1 MLPMSVDGNESAQL
15 SATGETIL
23 FVEDE
28 AKQLKLMESFLERE
42 GYRVLGARDGM
53 EAVEIYSRHK
63 QKIAA
68 VVLDIGL
75 PRLNGW
81 EVFLR
86 MKEETADVK
95 VLFATGYMSP
105 DIEAGIARGDFSG
118 VIMKPYQ
125 LDDVLAKIARAIR
138 SPGPMIGD
146 ARVLNDKPP
155 LG

>member
-1 MLPMSVDGNESAQL
+1 
-15 SATGETIL
+15 
-23 FVEDE
+23 
-28 AKQLKLMESFLERE
+28 
-42 GYRVLGARDGM
+42 
-53 EAVEIYSRHK
+53 
-63 QKIAA
+63 
-68 VVLDIGL
+68 
-75 PRLNGW
+75 
-81 EVFLR
+81 
-86 MKEETADVK
+86 
-95 VLFATGYMSP
+95 MSP

>member
-1 MLPMSVDGNESAQL
+1 
-15 SATGETIL
+15 
-23 FVEDE
+23 
-28 AKQLKLMESFLERE
+28 
-42 GYRVLGARDGM
+42 
-53 EAVEIYSRHK
+53 
-63 QKIAA
+63 
-68 VVLDIGL
+68 
-75 PRLNGW
+75 
-81 EVFLR
+81 

-138 SPGPMIGD
+138 SPDPMTGD
-146 ARVLNDKPP
+146 SRVLNDKPP